1 MASKSRAY
9 TPSKRPTRIPPSAS
23 LVKHETTGQPAP
35 LWRVP
40 QSVPLPDPADFQ
52 PGLQGPAL
60 PVRRATRREIAF
72 RHAGWADKRSKVQ
85 EALRALGTPLPRQ
98 ERFHQCGAACSM
110 LVNLASGERKLVGS
124 YCRDR
129 FCLPCGT
136 ARGLYISENL
146 LRLMGSSECRHVV
159 LTQKSYGLTLK
170 ACIDSLVGSFARLR
184 KEPFW
189 KWRVKGGAAM
199 LELKRGKRSGEWY
212 VHYHVICHGRFLP
225 QKELADVWCKV
236 TGGSRVVWV
245 NAIADNRKLASYAT
259 KYCAKPLDPSIF
271 NNPLDL
277 SECIDAL
284 HGRRLCNTFGD
295 WRGTELEEKPDDG
308 DGWIEVGSLDAILR
322 LAEERHPDAYG
333 CTLLLRRDG
342 WGEGPLDRDSS

>member
-1 MASKSRAY
+1 MTPKSRENAS
-9 TPSKRPTRIPPSAS
+9 SKRVAPVPPSAS
-23 LVKHETTGQPAP
+23 LVTHETIVQPPP
-35 LWRVP
+35 LWRVSSLFP
-40 QSVPLPDPADFQ
+40 APDPADYQ
-52 PGLQGPAL
+52 PGLPGPTL

-72 RHAGWADKRSKVQ
+72 RHAGWHAKRQAVA

-110 LVNLASGERKLVGS
+110 LVNVASGERKLVGS

-146 LRLMGSSECRHVV
+146 LKLMGQAECRHVV
-159 LTQKSYGLTLK
+159 LTQKSYGRSLTS
-170 ACIDSLVGSFARLR
+170 CIDSLVASFARLR

-199 LELKRGKRSGEWY
+199 LELKRGKRSGEWH
-212 VHYHVICHGRFLP
+212 VHYHVICHGRYLD

-245 NAIADNRKLASYAT
+245 SSIPDNRKLASYAT

-271 NNPLDL
+271 ENRLDL
-277 SECIDAL
+277 AECISAL

-308 DGWIEVGSLDAILR
+308 AGWIEVGPLDAILR
-322 LAEERHPDAYG
+322 LAEQRDPDAFG
-333 CTLLLRRDG
+333 ATLLLRREG
-342 WGEGPLDRDSS
+342 WGEGPSAGDSS